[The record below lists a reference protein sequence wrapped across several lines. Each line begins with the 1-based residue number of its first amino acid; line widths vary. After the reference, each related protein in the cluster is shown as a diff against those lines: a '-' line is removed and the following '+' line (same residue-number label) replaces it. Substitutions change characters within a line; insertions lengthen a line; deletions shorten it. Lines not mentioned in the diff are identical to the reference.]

1 MSKYLPEGW
10 NQDKIDEALEFQSQ
24 QKDKFMNKAEKPEI
38 EKEAEARYKKVQDQ
52 FNTYVIPYKMHL
64 EIISAIAK
72 ASAEAYT
79 AGRKAQME
87 ADGELIRSIDPLAA
101 VCDWENN
108 DAIAYAV
115 QKYLCEAIRNQ
126 GDVE

>member
-24 QKDKFMNKAEKPEI
+24 QKDKFMNKAEKPEFEPRQDTTVI
-38 EKEAEARYKKVQDQ
+38 LKSGELAKLLDGAR
-52 FNTYVIPYKMHL
+52 
-64 EIISAIAK
+64 
-72 ASAEAYT
+72 T
-79 AGRKAQME
+79 AGRKAQMV
-87 ADGELIRSIDPLAA
+87 ADCELIRSIDPLGA

-115 QKYLCEAIRNQ
+115 QKYLCTAIRNQ
-126 GDVE
+126 GDVK